1 MFKFTDLSD
10 NDEFKAED
18 YRLNPKDFYEKRRTS
33 RKPYVF
39 DLRSAN
45 DYEESHLPGSHN
57 LPIEHFENSIYQMPF
72 SGDILLYG
80 GENGEVFTA
89 AEILYDNGFDTFH
102 FVDSYNS
109 LFNQIDDSYLTIKE
123 DAQKRIQEQ
132 LNANPDLWGLE
143 MTVEVKS
150 PLKGIYSLNFIPAP
164 EKGEGHI
171 HIEKES
177 LRIRIPSQCI
187 PYLEGTEL
195 IINEEGELEARNP
208 QMSITKL
215 HGSIEEQVEQL
226 LVDQVNPMVAAHGG
240 MVSVHAIEKNDVY
253 LQFGGG
259 CQGCGQIDVT
269 LKQGI
274 EVMLK
279 ENIPEITNVYDA
291 TDHSGGTNPY
301 FQS

>member
-33 RKPYVF
+33 RRPYVF

-171 HIEKES
+171 HLEKES

-240 MVSVHAIEKNDVY
+240 VVSVHAIEKNDVY

>member
-1 MFKFTDLSD
+1 MFKYTDLSD

-18 YRLNPKDFYEKRRTS
+18 YRLNTKDFYEKRRTS

-45 DYEESHLPGSHN
+45 DYEDSHLPGSHN

-171 HIEKES
+171 HLEKES

-226 LVDQVNPMVAAHGG
+226 LVDQVNPMVAEHGG
-240 MVSVHAIEKNDVY
+240 VVSVHAIEKNDVY

>member
-18 YRLNPKDFYEKRRTS
+18 CRLNPKDFYEKRRTS

-171 HIEKES
+171 HLEKES

-240 MVSVHAIEKNDVY
+240 VVSVHAIEKTDVY

>member
-1 MFKFTDLSD
+1 MLKFTDLSD

-33 RKPYVF
+33 RRPYVF

-171 HIEKES
+171 HLEKES

-240 MVSVHAIEKNDVY
+240 VVSVHAVEKTDVY

>member
-1 MFKFTDLSD
+1 MFKFNDLSD

-33 RKPYVF
+33 RRPYVF

-171 HIEKES
+171 HLEKES

-240 MVSVHAIEKNDVY
+240 VVSVHAIEKNDVY

-274 EVMLK
+274 EVMRK

>member
-18 YRLNPKDFYEKRRTS
+18 YLLNPKDFYEKRRTS

-57 LPIEHFENSIYQMPF
+57 LPVEHFENSIYQMPF

-132 LNANPDLWGLE
+132 LNANQDLWGLE

-171 HIEKES
+171 HLEKES

-195 IINEEGELEARNP
+195 ILNEEGELEARNP

-240 MVSVHAIEKNDVY
+240 VVSVHAIEKNDVY

-291 TDHSGGTNPY
+291 TDHSDGTNPY

>member
-18 YRLNPKDFYEKRRTS
+18 YRLNPKEFFEKRRTS
-33 RKPYVF
+33 RRPYVF

-45 DYEESHLPGSHN
+45 DYELSHLPGSHN

-80 GENGEVFTA
+80 GENGEVLTA
-89 AEILYDNGFDTFH
+89 AEILYDNGFDTFYY
-102 FVDSYNS
+102 VDSYLS
-109 LFNQIDDSYLTIKE
+109 LFNQIDESYVIIRDEAREK
-123 DAQKRIQEQ
+123 IQSQ
-132 LNANPDLWGLE
+132 LNANPELWGVE
-143 MTVEVKS
+143 MNVEVKS
-150 PLKGIYSLNFIPAP
+150 PLKGIYSLDLIQVP
-164 EKGEGHI
+164 EKGEGFI
-171 HIEKES
+171 HLEKDGI
-177 LRIRIPSQCI
+177 RIRISSQSI
-187 PYLEGTEL
+187 PFLEGTEL
-195 IINEEGELEARNP
+195 IINEEEELEARNP

-215 HGSIEEQVEQL
+215 TGSIEDQVQQL

-240 MVSVHAIEKNDVY
+240 VVSIHAIEKTDVY

-279 ENIPEITNVYDA
+279 ESIPEISNVYDA
-291 TDHSGGTNPY
+291 TDHAGGTNPY
-301 FQS
+301 FQ

>member
-33 RKPYVF
+33 RRPYVF

-164 EKGEGHI
+164 ENGEGHI
-171 HIEKES
+171 HLEKES

-240 MVSVHAIEKNDVY
+240 VVSVHAIEKNDVY

>member
-10 NDEFKAED
+10 NDEFKSED
-18 YRLNPKDFYEKRRTS
+18 YRLNPKDFFEKRRTS
-33 RKPYVF
+33 RRPYVF
-39 DLRSAN
+39 DVRSSN
-45 DYEESHLPGSHN
+45 DYEQSHLPGSHN

-80 GENGEVFTA
+80 GENGEVHTA

-102 FVDSYNS
+102 FVDSYQS
-109 LFNQIDDSYLTIKE
+109 LFNQIDDSYLSLQE
-123 DAQKRIQEQ
+123 DAKKQIEEQ
-132 LNANPDLWGLE
+132 LKSDPNLWGLE
-143 MTVEVKS
+143 MNVEIKS
-150 PLKGIYSLNFIPAP
+150 PLKGIYSLNFITAP
-164 EKGEGHI
+164 EKGEGFI
-171 HIEKES
+171 HLEKGT
-177 LRIRIPSQCI
+177 LRFRLPVSNV

-215 HGSIEEQVEQL
+215 QGSIEEQVEQL

-240 MVSVHAIEKNDVY
+240 VVSVHAVEKTDVY

-269 LKQGI
+269 LKQGV

-279 ENIPEITNVYDA
+279 ESIPEIANVYDA
-291 TDHSGGTNPY
+291 TDHAEGTNPY
-301 FQS
+301 FQG

>member
-10 NDEFKAED
+10 SDEFKPED
-18 YRLNPKDFYEKRRTS
+18 YRLNPKDFFEKRRTS

-45 DYEESHLPGSHN
+45 DYEQSHLPGSHN

-80 GENGEVFTA
+80 GENGEVLTA

-102 FVDSYNS
+102 FVDSYQS
-109 LFNQIDDSYLTIKE
+109 LSNQIDDSYLSLQEEAK
-123 DAQKRIQEQ
+123 KRIAEQ
-132 LNANPDLWGLE
+132 LKSDPNLWGLE
-143 MTVEVKS
+143 MNVEIKS
-150 PLKGIYSLNFIPAP
+150 PLKGIYSLNFISSPK
-164 EKGEGHI
+164 KGEGFI
-171 HIEKES
+171 HIEKGI
-177 LRIRIPSQCI
+177 LRFRLPVSSIPF
-187 PYLEGTEL
+187 LEGTEL
-195 IINEEGELEARNP
+195 IINEESELEARNP

-215 HGSIEEQVEQL
+215 QGSIEEQVEQL
-226 LVDQVNPMVAAHGG
+226 LVDSVNPMVAAHGG
-240 MVSVHAIEKNDVY
+240 VVSVHAVEKTDVY

-269 LKQGI
+269 LKQGV

-279 ENIPEITNVYDA
+279 ENIPEITNVYDS
-291 TDHSGGTNPY
+291 TDHTEGTNPY
-301 FQS
+301 FQG